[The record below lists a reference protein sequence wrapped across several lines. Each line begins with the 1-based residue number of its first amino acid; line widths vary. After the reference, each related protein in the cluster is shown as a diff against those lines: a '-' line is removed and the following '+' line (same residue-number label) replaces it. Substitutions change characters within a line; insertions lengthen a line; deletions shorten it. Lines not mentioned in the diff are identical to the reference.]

1 MRLDVK
7 SRGVQIMKPPLILSQ
22 EQNTWRATW
31 YIQLPFIT
39 TQHTFDQEIN
49 ISSQF
54 QYALEA
60 LLRSGYGFT
69 YVFYK
74 HHLKRNV
81 EIYIKCESIG
91 ESQNNAEALAIHTF
105 DSFHIAM
112 SRIHPIIAFDIQS
125 SPPTQENLRIKTR
138 LSKNSI
144 SLDLWTHPVFWSD
157 DTQSKPYN
165 FIDMFNSI
173 YLEEDVIVEVE
184 FQPITLESD
193 FMTRFNELFR
203 QLNVSNIQSQL
214 EGLNPLSYRQRITLL
229 QHALDYVKKFEAL
242 NNHIDVFSSGFAE
255 VLIYVYTPTPYTVDR
270 ILSVMNQILPPLSG
284 IDIPAIVKH
293 SQLSEV
299 NSLLNRVWS
308 TYELATILR
317 PPLIYATT
325 TALANFEIRNVL
337 FPAPSISLQPS
348 DVTVG
353 TIVDNGLATN
363 YQFKL
368 SKTDF
373 NNHMIVA
380 GITGSGKTTTI
391 IAMLRQLASQGI
403 PFLVLDP
410 LNKQDY
416 RALIPQGVNVYT
428 FGKNTYNPLQFNPFQ
443 ISPNI
448 SIGSHIT
455 SLMGVFRSAFAMTFP
470 VEAKFD
476 LYLRDTYWN
485 YCFCE
490 GQKKL
495 DLSHI
500 IQADRHYTFPTI
512 QQFISVINHFNKP
525 QTGQSHFSQDL
536 YEAVKRRAD
545 MIQAHLTDIFQTENP
560 SFNQLITTPSV
571 IELGN
576 IGDPERIHFV
586 MGLFLLRFFEE
597 ITSKGKATELQN
609 VIVIEE
615 AHRFM
620 TPAPDKNHDIY
631 EQILAEAR
639 GYGTGIIIADQMP
652 GRLIPG
658 VLGNTNTKLIHRV
671 DDRHTLTEMTGHIFD
686 IEQQRRISQLQRGEL
701 LAIHKGYPY
710 HVRVPLPSET
720 P

>member
-1 MRLDVK
+1 
-7 SRGVQIMKPPLILSQ
+7 MKPPLILSQ
-22 EQNTWRATW
+22 EQNIWRATW

-54 QYALEA
+54 QDSLEA

-74 HHLKRNV
+74 HRLKRNV
-81 EIYIKCESIG
+81 EIYIKCESIS
-91 ESQNNAEALAIHTF
+91 ESQNNAEALAIHAF

-112 SRIHPIIAFDIQS
+112 SRIHPIIAFDTQS
-125 SPPTQENLRIKTR
+125 SPPSKENLLCKTR

-144 SLDLWTHPVFWSD
+144 PLDKWTHPVFWSR
-157 DTQSKPYN
+157 TSKLKLFN
-165 FIDMFNSI
+165 FIETFNSV
-173 YLEEDVIVEVE
+173 YLEEDILVEVE
-184 FQPITLESD
+184 FQPIELMSD
-193 FMTRFNELFR
+193 FTTKFNELFR
-203 QLNVSNIQSQL
+203 RLNVDNIKPLMNSLNQQSQ
-214 EGLNPLSYRQRITLL
+214 RQRITLL
-229 QHALDYVKKFEAL
+229 QHALDYVTEFEAL
-242 NNHIDVFSSGFAE
+242 NNSIDRFSSGFTE
-255 VLIYVYTPTPYTVDR
+255 VLIHVYTSTLSTIDR
-270 ILSVMNQILPPLSG
+270 ILSVMNQILPPISG
-284 IDIPAIVKH
+284 VDKPAIVEH
-293 SQLSEV
+293 NQLPEN

-308 TYELATILR
+308 TYELAMMLR
-317 PPLIYATT
+317 PPMIYAATN
-325 TALANFEIRNVL
+325 ALANFEIRNVL
-337 FPAPSISLQPS
+337 FPAPSISMQPS
-348 DVTVG
+348 EVTVG
-353 TIVDNGLATN
+353 TIIDNGLATN
-363 YQFKL
+363 NQFQL

-391 IAMLRQLASQGI
+391 ISMLRQLASQEI

-416 RALIPQGVNVYT
+416 RALMPQGVNIYT

-448 SIGSHIT
+448 SIGTHIT
-455 SLMGVFRSAFAMTFP
+455 NLMGVFRSAFAMTFP

-476 LYLRDTYWN
+476 LYLRCTYYN
-485 YCFCE
+485 FCFCE
-490 GQKKL
+490 GQKNL
-495 DLSHI
+495 DLNHI
-500 IQADRHYTFPTI
+500 IQADRSYRFPTI
-512 QQFISVINHFNKP
+512 QHFIHVITKLNTP
-525 QTGQSHFSQDL
+525 QIGQSHFSQDL
-536 YEAVKRRAD
+536 YEAVNRRAD
-545 MIQAHLTDIFQTENP
+545 MIQAHLTGIFQAENP
-560 SFNQLITTPSV
+560 PFNQLINTPSV

-597 ITSKGKATELQN
+597 ITSTGKATELQN

-620 TPAPDKNHDIY
+620 TPDPDKNHDIY

-710 HVRVPLPSET
+710 HVRVPPPSEAL
-720 P
+720 

>member
-1 MRLDVK
+1 
-7 SRGVQIMKPPLILSQ
+7 MKPPLILSQ

-39 TQHTFDQEIN
+39 TQHTFDQEID

-54 QYALEA
+54 QYALES

-91 ESQNNAEALAIHTF
+91 NSQNNAEALAIHTF

-112 SRIHPIIAFDIQS
+112 SRIHPMIAFDIQS
-125 SPPTQENLRIKTR
+125 SPPTQENLQISTR
-138 LSKNSI
+138 LSKSSI
-144 SLDLWTHPVFWSD
+144 SLNLWTHPVFWSH
-157 DTQSKPYN
+157 DTQSKPCN

-173 YLEEDVIVEVE
+173 YLEEDVMVEVE

-203 QLNVSNIQSQL
+203 QLNVSNIQAQL
-214 EGLNPLSYRQRITLL
+214 DGLNPLSYRQRITLL

-255 VLIYVYTPTPYTVDR
+255 VLIYVYTPTSYTVDR

-293 SQLSEV
+293 SQLPED

-308 TYELATILR
+308 TYELAMILR
-317 PPLIYATT
+317 PPLIYAAT

-363 YQFKL
+363 YQFQL

-416 RALIPQGVNVYT
+416 RALMPQGVNVYT

-448 SIGSHIT
+448 SIGTHIT
-455 SLMGVFRSAFAMTFP
+455 NLMGVFRSAFAMTFP

-476 LYLRDTYWN
+476 EALVVMYKI
-485 YCFCE
+485 YCRCSSSSE
-490 GQKKL
+490 PL
-495 DLSHI
+495 ELNHI
-500 IQADRHYTFPTI
+500 IQPNQKYTFPTLFNF
-512 QQFISVINHFNKP
+512 QNTINKLLNPSDKDDKP
-525 QTGQSHFSQDL
+525 HPKDGKTSNFHMEVK
-536 YEAVKRRAD
+536 EAIERRTR
-545 MIQAHLTDIFQTENP
+545 IFTNYLTDIFQTENL

-710 HVRVPLPSET
+710 HVRVPPPSDT
-720 P
+720 Q